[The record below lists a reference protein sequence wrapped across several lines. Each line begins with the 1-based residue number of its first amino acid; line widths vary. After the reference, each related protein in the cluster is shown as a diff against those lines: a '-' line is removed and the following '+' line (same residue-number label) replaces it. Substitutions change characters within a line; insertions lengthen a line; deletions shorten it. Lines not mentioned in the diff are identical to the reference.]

1 MDPRTSPT
9 PGASPWCSP
18 SSHAMHLLNAS
29 PVVAAARYVPRG
41 QSTHPLYSDAAPLPE
56 TDIPPNPSARPVPA
70 ATKTVPA

>member
-9 PGASPWCSP
+9 PSPWCSP
-18 SSHAMHLLNAS
+18 SSHAMHLLKAS

-41 QSTHPLYSDAAPLPE
+41 QSTHPLYTDAAPLPE
-56 TDIPPNPSARPVPA
+56 TDIDNPSARPVPA